1 MVKVGDLVRMNAYA
15 ERYTITKPGSIGR
28 VTRIL
33 GEKSVAIDY
42 MLLTGNNR
50 YDDTEFPI
58 AIRTFD
64 VITIDDFTDDECIIF
79 AKQALTA
86 AFKGA

>member
-1 MVKVGDLVRMNAYA
+1 MVKVGDLVRMNAHA
-15 ERYTITKPGSIGR
+15 ECYIITKPGSIGR
-28 VTRIL
+28 VTHIMSN
-33 GEKSVAIDY
+33 ESVSIDY
-42 MLLTGNNR
+42 MLLTGDDR
-50 YDDTEFPI
+50 YSDTEFPV
-58 AIRTFD
+58 AIETFD